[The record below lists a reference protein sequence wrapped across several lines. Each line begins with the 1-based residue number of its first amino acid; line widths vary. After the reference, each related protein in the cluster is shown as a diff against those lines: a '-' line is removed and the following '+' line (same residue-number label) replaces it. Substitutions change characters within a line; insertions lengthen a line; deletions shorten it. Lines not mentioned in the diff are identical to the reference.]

1 MSFLATFALS
11 NLVDFAINSWI
22 GPAFVLIVAAVAIV
36 LAIKRQLAAFL
47 SFAAVA
53 VIAAIFIFFGDD
65 LFGKNGNISKAGK
78 DVATKINTVDLTNTT
93 FSPDF
98 LKLNR

>member
-11 NLVDFAINSWI
+11 NLVDFVINSWI
-22 GPAFVLIVAAVAIV
+22 GPAFVLIIAGVAIV
-36 LAIKRQLAAFL
+36 LALKRQLAAFL
-47 SFAAVA
+47 SFAAIA
-53 VIAAIFIFFGDD
+53 VLAAIFIFFGSD

-93 FSPDF
+93 FSPGF
-98 LKLNR
+98 LQLNR